1 MNRFP
6 LWKNVMVFTVVFVS
20 AVLAL
25 PNLFGEDEAVQVSRA
40 DGVAMDAAALEQ
52 ATQALKA
59 AGVPYK
65 SAAIEKNAALILFP
79 TVEDQ
84 LRGNTTLEKALP
96 NHVVALTLQ
105 SRTPKW
111 LRAIGLKPM
120 ALGLDLRGGVHFL
133 YQVDLNAAIRQYLT
147 TYESDLRTQLR
158 EAKIRN
164 DIRVVGDT
172 SASSSTPTL
181 WLQVAIIEPGDLA
194 RADQIVHKLDAGD
207 QLIQLGKTSSRL
219 IIDQTDV
226 DGRPGFKVRLSD
238 PAIKERQ
245 DFAIQQNTLTLRN
258 RVNALGVAEAVVQ
271 RQGLDRILVQLPGVQ
286 DPAQAKRVLGST
298 ATLEWHLVDT
308 ENDAADAERRGRAP
322 LGLELKKHKDGR
334 PFLLRRD
341 IIASGD
347 QMVDASASYSQGQ
360 PIVQVRLNSQGGRRM
375 LDTTSANVGKPMGV
389 LYIEEKPKLVERDGK
404 MVLGEPDRT
413 ETIISVATIQGVFSN
428 RFQISGLTPFEAN
441 DLALL
446 LRAGSLAAPIVPVEE
461 KTIGPSLGQDNI
473 DRGVRATIAGYV
485 IVVLFIAVWY
495 RLFGV
500 IADIALFANVLM
512 LIALMSIFQFQLSL
526 PGIAG
531 IVLTLGMAVD
541 ANVLIFERIREELR
555 NGNTPQASIRA
566 GFDRAFSTIVDANIT
581 TFIAG
586 FVLFFFGSGPVKG
599 FAITM
604 MLGIVTSIFTS
615 VTVTR
620 AMVNLAYGSRP
631 HLKSLSIGGGAPP
644 SARPAPA
651 R

>member
-6 LWKNVMVFTVVFVS
+6 LWKNVLVFVVVFVS

-40 DGVAMDAAALEQ
+40 DGVAMDAGALAQ
-52 ATQALKA
+52 TTDALKA
-59 AGVPYK
+59 ASVPYK
-65 SAAIEKNAALILFP
+65 SAAIEKNAALIRFP
-79 TVEDQ
+79 TVTDQ
-84 LRGNTTLEKALP
+84 LRGNTVLEKAMP
-96 NHVVALTLQ
+96 NHVVALTLT
-105 SRTPKW
+105 SRSPEW
-111 LRAIGLKPM
+111 LRVIGLKPM

-147 TYESDLRTQLR
+147 TYESDVRTQLR

-164 DIRVVGDT
+164 DTRVVGD
-172 SASSSTPTL
+172 S
-181 WLQVAIIEPGDLA
+181 LQVAILEPGDLA
-194 RADQIVHKLDAGD
+194 KAEPIIRKLDSGD
-207 QLIQLGKTSSRL
+207 QLIQLGKTSQRL
-219 IIDQTDV
+219 IIDQADI
-226 DGRPGFKVRLSD
+226 DGRQGFRIRLSEA
-238 PAIKERQ
+238 AIHERQ
-245 DFAIQQNTLTLRN
+245 DFAISQNTLTLRN
-258 RVNALGVAEAVVQ
+258 RVNELGVAEAVVQ

-286 DPAQAKRVLGST
+286 DPTQAKRVLGST
-298 ATLEWHLVDT
+298 ATLEFHLVDNT
-308 ENDAADAERRGRAP
+308 QDAAEAERRGRAP
-322 LGLELKKHKDGR
+322 LGLELKKMKDGR
-334 PFLLRRD
+334 PYLLRRD
-341 IIASGD
+341 IIVSGD
-347 QMVDASASYSQGQ
+347 QLVDASSQYSQGE
-360 PIVQVRLNSQGGRRM
+360 PVVAVRLNAQGARKM

-389 LYIEEKPKLVERDGK
+389 LFIEEKPKLVEKDGK
-404 MVLGEPDRT
+404 LVMGEPDRT
-413 ETIISVATIQGVFSN
+413 ETVINVATIQGVFSN
-428 RFQISGLTPFEAN
+428 RFQISGLTPFEAK

-495 RLFGV
+495 RVFGI
-500 IADIALFANVLM
+500 IADLALLANVLM
-512 LIALMSIFQFQLSL
+512 LIALMSLFQFQLSL

-531 IVLTLGMAVD
+531 IVLTVGMAVD

-555 NGNTPQASIRA
+555 NGNTPQSSIRA
-566 GFDRAFSTIVDANIT
+566 GFDRAYSTIVDANVT

-620 AMVNLAYGSRP
+620 AMVNLVYGSRP
-631 HLKSLSIGGGAPP
+631 HLKSISIGGGAPP
-644 SARPAPA
+644 SAKPAHA